1 MLHIKKIKP
10 MFTSIVT
17 TADKYEKDEVINGL
31 LQPTNGKLKFYQKV
45 IAIGPMVR
53 GIQEGDTVMINPANY
68 EVRKYDKNS
77 LQNDMD
83 NNKVIRYEFNYVV
96 IDDENGVPKECLLLQ
111 DRDILYTFE
120 GEERPETLMQDKPK
134 LII

>member
-1 MLHIKKIKP
+1 

-53 GIQEGDTVMINPANY
+53 GIEEGDTVMINPANY
-68 EVRKYDKNS
+68 AVRKYDKNS

-83 NNKVIRYEFNYVV
+83 NNKVVRYEFNYVV
-96 IDDENGVPKECLLLQ
+96 MDDENGVPKECLLLQ
-111 DRDILYTFE
+111 DRDVLYTFE
-120 GEERPETLMQDKPK
+120 GEERQETLMQDKPK